1 VSEDGGGV
9 LCATAHAPKQLRLY
23 ANRLNLGFD
32 EAAAAAATQDL
43 TLSAADVDGDTLLPL
58 RFVKF
63 QNVTSLSVR
72 VKTCVSLCV
81 CVCVCVCVSV
91 CTCVCVCVSVSVS
104 LCECVCECVSSLCVS
119 VCVSVCLSL

>member
-1 VSEDGGGV
+1 VSEVGGGV

-23 ANRLNLGFD
+23 ANRINLGFD

-72 VKTCVSLCV
+72 VKTCVSV
-81 CVCVCVCVSV
+81 CVCLCVYACV
-91 CTCVCVCVSVSVS
+91 CVCVCVSVSVS
-104 LCECVCECVSSLCVS
+104 LCECVCVSVS
-119 VCVSVCLSL
+119 VCVSV